1 MSRTG
6 APDKAQT
13 SYRQLFSWVVPWSLS
28 SAPTS
33 GQGFFGRKEK
43 GSFLLVKKERE
54 IAMMKV
60 LAADGIAPAG
70 IELLQKDFEVDV
82 KDKLSA
88 EELLSI
94 IPEYDA
100 IMIRSATKMT
110 REVIS
115 RADKLKIIGRA
126 GVGVDNID
134 IPAATERGIIVINS
148 PGGNTNA
155 ATEHTMAMMLAM
167 SRNIPIANETMQ
179 KGEWNRKKYV
189 GVELK
194 GKTLGVIGMGHVGS
208 GVAKR
213 ALAFEM
219 NVIAYDPYINEERA
233 KALGVKVVSFE
244 ELIKTSDFITVH
256 MPLTPDTKGMIGMKQ
271 MKQMK
276 KGVRLVNCARGGII
290 VEQDLADAV
299 KEGIVAG
306 AAVDVFT
313 QEPIAKDNPL
323 IGVPGIVLTPHLGAS
338 TVEAQ
343 IGVSL
348 DVAKGIQA
356 ALHGEPVATALNMAP
371 VSPSVMKVIE
381 PYLKLAERLGCT
393 LSALVDAPIN
403 AVKVTY
409 QGEITDVNTGLV
421 TTAALKGML
430 NPVMENQV
438 NYVNAPGFAKERGI
452 KVLEIKEKEP
462 AEKAARDASF
472 ITVSAKAGEKE
483 YAVTGTLFGTQS
495 RIVSINDFRV
505 DIKPQARILICP
517 HINRPGVIGRI
528 GTMMGKKNIN
538 ISGMQVSETDR
549 EDTNLMILSVD
560 NDIPQEVI
568 DEIKSYDGIFD
579 AKLVNFYAL

>member
-13 SYRQLFSWVVPWSLS
+13 SDRKLFSWVVPWSLS

-33 GQGFFGRKEK
+33 GQSFFRRKR
-43 GSFLLVKKERE
+43 SDFFLLVKKERD

-100 IMIRSATKMT
+100 IMVRSATKMT

-462 AEKAARDASF
+462 AEKAARNASF

-483 YAVTGTLFGTQS
+483 YSVTGTLFGTQS